1 MQPAPNSGLGL
12 DMRPLLPSSGQG
24 PSISAL
30 AQHQQQQ
37 QMLHQPFHI
46 APPPTLTQT
55 TLFVGPISGGISD
68 DILNRLL
75 GIRALKMASSPADPQ
90 CV

>member
-1 MQPAPNSGLGL
+1 MQPAPNSGLRL

-30 AQHQQQQ
+30 AQQQQQQ

-46 APPPTLTQT
+46 MAPPTQT
-55 TLFVGPISGGISD
+55 RALFVGPISGGISD

-75 GIRALKMASSPADPQ
+75 GIRALTMASSPSDLQ
-90 CV
+90 